1 MNTMIQSV
9 RRLLV
14 ASLFTVG
21 LAAAGLAQAAQPQF
35 AGPRNTIP
43 QAQTRTASQERSLEQ
58 LRASTGDA
66 STCRTVRVR
75 HYGHPG
81 KGYDRVEKVD
91 APCGRSRLSVR

>member
-1 MNTMIQSV
+1 MNTMIQSA

-21 LAAAGLAQAAQPQF
+21 LATAGFAQADQPQF
-35 AGPRNTIP
+35 VGPRDTIP
-43 QAQTRTASQERSLEQ
+43 RATSQERSFEQ

-81 KGYDRVEKVD
+81 KGYNRVEKVD
-91 APCGRSRLSVR
+91 ATCGRSRLSVR